1 MRAGK
6 IMIKDKRILITGGG
20 GFIGSHLAN
29 SLAIENEVIVF
40 DDFHRGSNDFRKDSP
55 NPKLRQVT
63 GSVLDISKLRS
74 EMSGVNVVV
83 HCAAIV
89 GINTVGNHPI
99 QTLDV
104 NIKGSAN
111 VLEVS
116 SEQSSIEQV
125 VCFSTSEIYGEY
137 AMNVSETDPASI
149 GTPNQSRWVY
159 ALSKL
164 SEEFYARAFFV
175 EKGLPITIL
184 RPFNVFGPGQI
195 GDGAVKSFIHRALK
209 NETIEIVGDGLQIR
223 SWCFVDDFINATNL
237 ALGEKRSIGE
247 TFNIGNPGN
256 TTTID
261 SLAKTVVRL
270 LNSNSRIEYV
280 NAAQADVYVR
290 IPRIS
295 KAQQILGFEPV
306 IGLEEGILKTAMQI
320 N

>member
-1 MRAGK
+1 
-6 IMIKDKRILITGGG
+6 MIKNKRIFITGGG

-29 SLAIENEVIVF
+29 SLSIDNEVIVY
-40 DDFHRGSNDFRKDSP
+40 DDFHRGQNDSRKDSL
-55 NPKLRQVT
+55 NPKIQQIT
-63 GSVLDISKLRS
+63 GSVLDIAKLRS
-74 EMSGVNVVV
+74 ELSAVNVVV

-111 VLEVS
+111 VLEAA
-116 SEQSSIEQV
+116 SELSSIEQV
-125 VCFSTSEIYGEY
+125 VCFSTSEIYGE
-137 AMNVSETDPASI
+137 
-149 GTPNQSRWVY
+149 Y

-195 GDGAVKSFIHRALK
+195 GDGAVKSFIQRALK

-223 SWCFVDDFINATNL
+223 SWCFVDDFIHATNL
-237 ALGEKRSIGE
+237 ALNEKRSIGE

-256 TTTID
+256 TVTID
-261 SLAKTVVRL
+261 FLAKTVVRL
-270 LNSNSRIEYV
+270 LNSSSRVEYI

-290 IPRIS
+290 IPKIS

-306 IGLEEGILKTAMQI
+306 VGLEEGILKTAMQM